1 MFALGTNDVQKQG
14 ETATSVIA
22 HINQHLDYLKQKGFK
37 HVIYM
42 NHCSLIWERRNVY
55 MWGVPV
61 EKEFFER
68 IDEVRAPRID
78 FRPYK
83 EVLLGKDG
91 VHYTREK

>member
-1 MFALGTNDVQKQG
+1 
-14 ETATSVIA
+14 
-22 HINQHLDYLKQKGFK
+22 
-37 HVIYM
+37 M

-68 IDEVRAPRID
+68 IEEVRAPRID

-91 VHYTREK
+91 VHYTREKQPLVAEIFVKQLKAILKSEL

>member
-1 MFALGTNDVQKQG
+1 
-14 ETATSVIA
+14 
-22 HINQHLDYLKQKGFK
+22 
-37 HVIYM
+37 M

-68 IDEVRAPRID
+68 INEVQAPRID

-83 EVLLGKDG
+83 DVLLGKDG
-91 VHYTREK
+91 VHYTREQQPRVAEIFVEQLKKLLQE